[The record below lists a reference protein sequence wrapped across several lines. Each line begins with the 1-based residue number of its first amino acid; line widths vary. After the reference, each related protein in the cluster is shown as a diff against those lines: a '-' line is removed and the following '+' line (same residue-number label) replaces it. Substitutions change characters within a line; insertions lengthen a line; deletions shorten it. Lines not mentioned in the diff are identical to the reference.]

1 MSQQQLGNGS
11 IAAASITVNMPVSI
25 KTKKLA
31 RQSMPVQISSNSGNF
46 WRGSASSE
54 KKSIRN
60 SELSTLDV
68 PPAPA
73 PAMYWSRAS
82 IYGHS
87 PPKSLRAHSVNLVGE
102 LIFIFGGCD
111 ENTCYNDLYIFDAE
125 TMYWSNPQTNG
136 EPPAPCRAHTS
147 TLVDNKLFIFGGG
160 DGPNYFNE
168 LYILDTDTLTWSKP
182 KVYGEIPGPRRA
194 HTACHYGKYIYL
206 FGGGDGLRA
215 LNDVHRLDISDLAK
229 LTWSAVEVKGKP
241 PIPRGYHTGTLVENK
256 LLIYGGSD
264 GHECF
269 SEAHVLDIETH
280 TWEHVKLSD
289 SVPRLSHTATQVGSY
304 IFVAGGHDGD
314 KYVQD
319 VLLLNLV
326 TMNWETRNI
335 YGIPPTGRGYHTA
348 VLYDSRLF
356 VYGGYD
362 GKKVYDEVY
371 ILDLSACA
379 YLPQVTNFEL
389 GSY

>member
-1 MSQQQLGNGS
+1 M
-11 IAAASITVNMPVSI
+11 T
-25 KTKKLA
+25 
-31 RQSMPVQISSNSGNF
+31 SNSQSYHRRRAS
-46 WRGSASSE
+46 WRGTTNSGPKSTRDSE
-54 KKSIRN
+54 PPAP
-60 SELSTLDV
+60 DV

-73 PAMYWSRAS
+73 PAMYWSKAP

-102 LIFIFGGCD
+102 LIYIFGGCD
-111 ENTCYNDLYIFDAE
+111 ERTCYNDLYVFDAE
-125 TMYWSNPQTNG
+125 TMYWSNPRTNG

-147 TLVDNKLFIFGGG
+147 TLIDNKLFIFGGG

-168 LYILDTDTLTWSKP
+168 LYILDTGIGYVIAIQMCSRLNPPHPMVDTLTWSKP
-182 KVYGEIPGPRRA
+182 KVYGDIPGPRRA
-194 HTACHYGKYIYL
+194 HTACHYGKYLYL

-215 LNDVHRLDISDLAK
+215 LNDVFRLDITDLSK
-229 LTWSAVEVKGKP
+229 LTWESVEVNGKP
-241 PIPRGYHTGTLVENK
+241 PIPRGYHTSTLVESK
-256 LLIYGGSD
+256 LLVYGGSD

-269 SEAHVLDIETH
+269 SEAHVLDLETH
-280 TWEHVKLSD
+280 TWERVRLSER
-289 SVPRLSHTATQVGSY
+289 VPRLSHTATQVGSY
-304 IFVAGGHDGD
+304 IFVIGGHDGD
-314 KYVQD
+314 KYVQN

-326 TMNWETRNI
+326 TMNWETRKI
-335 YGIPPTGRGYHTA
+335 YGVPPTGRGYHTA

-362 GKKVYDEVY
+362 GHRVFDEVY